1 MARERLVLT
10 LLGVFGVVALLL
22 AAVGVYA
29 VTARAAR
36 RRTQEIGIRL
46 ALGAR
51 GADVMGLMLRHG
63 VGVVALGLVAGVLAA
78 LMATRALASLL
89 YGVEP
94 TDPVTLVSVVA
105 LLGGIA
111 IAACYIPARRATA
124 VDPLT
129 SLRSE

>member
-1 MARERLVLT
+1 LGGEQFVLA
-10 LLGVFGVVALLL
+10 LLGAFGLVALVL
-22 AAVGVYA
+22 AAVGIYG
-29 VTARAAR
+29 VTSRAAR
-36 RRTQEIGIRL
+36 RRTREIGIRM

-51 GADVMGLMLRHG
+51 GADVVRMMLLRGLAVVGVGLA
-63 VGVVALGLVAGVLAA
+63 VGVVAA
-78 LMATRALASLL
+78 LFATRALASLL

-105 LLGGIA
+105 LLGGVA

>member
-1 MARERLVLT
+1 M
-10 LLGVFGVVALLL
+10 
-22 AAVGVYA
+22 
-29 VTARAAR
+29 
-36 RRTQEIGIRL
+36 

-51 GADVMGLMLRHG
+51 GADVVRMMLLRGLAVVG
-63 VGVVALGLVAGVLAA
+63 VGLALGVVAA
-78 LMATRALASLL
+78 LFATRALASLL

-105 LLGGIA
+105 LLGGVA